1 MQEFFDHEIEYL
13 LQIVQRDIKEYAD
26 FMLNNDGKEGV
37 EFMKEVESKLQN
49 YLIEMK
55 VGKINNN

>member
-1 MQEFFDHEIEYL
+1 MEEFFDHEIEYL
-13 LQIVQRDIKEYAD
+13 LQIVQRDIKEYSD
-26 FMLNNDGKEGV
+26 FFINNDAKEGL
-37 EFMKEVESKLQN
+37 EFMKEVESKLKH

>member
-1 MQEFFDHEIEYL
+1 MEEFFNHEIEYL

-26 FMLNNDGKEGV
+26 FMLNNDAKEGV

-49 YLIEMK
+49 YLIEMR

>member
-1 MQEFFDHEIEYL
+1 MEEFFDHEIEYL
-13 LQIVQRDIKEYAD
+13 IELVQKDIKKYSD
-26 FMLNNDGKEGV
+26 FFIVSGGAEAV

-49 YLIEMK
+49 YLIEMR